1 MILNFVSNFSYI
13 MPTETNRDFIRLIKY
28 GERVTRK
35 RTLENPNELIRT
47 NMTPDEGNLPTN
59 LPTIWLT

>member
-28 GERVTRK
+28 GERGNK
-35 RTLENPNELIRT
+35 RESKRAYMKRYETKN
-47 NMTPDEGNLPTN
+47 
-59 LPTIWLT
+59 